1 MRRALIPALLATL
14 VVTAAC
20 GGGEASN
27 ADATGSET
35 SENVVTMSLLDFSP
49 ETVKVAKGETVTWK
63 NGSAI
68 EHVLVQGTYEVD
80 GNGLRTSQQDD
91 GTFSLKVSK
100 KGQSVEHMYDEAG
113 SFDYFCT
120 IHKGMNGTVEVA

>member
-20 GGGEASN
+20 GGAETSNAADADGEA
-27 ADATGSET
+27 AG
-35 SENVVTMSLLDFSP
+35 NVVTMSLLDFSP
-49 ETVKVAKGETVTWK
+49 ETVKIAKGETVTWK

-68 EHVLVQGTYEVD
+68 EHVLVQGTYDVD
-80 GNGLRTSQQDD
+80 GNGLRSSEKDD

-100 KGQSVEHMYDEAG
+100 KGQAVEHTYDEPG
-113 SFDYFCT
+113 TFDYFCT